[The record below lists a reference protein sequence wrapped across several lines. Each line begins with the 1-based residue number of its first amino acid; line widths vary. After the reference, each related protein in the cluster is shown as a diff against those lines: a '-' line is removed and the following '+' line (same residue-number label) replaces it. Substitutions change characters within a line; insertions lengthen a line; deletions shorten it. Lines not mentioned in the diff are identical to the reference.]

1 MVNLVMESPAIGSC
15 HDVRFTFRLTTH
27 ALIAVYDI
35 TKKRSFAEAKKL
47 VDEFA
52 QRAGLNAFV
61 ALVGNK
67 ADLESRREV
76 SFEISNV
83 AMFI

>member
-1 MVNLVMESPAIGSC
+1 MVKLVMESPSIRSQNI
-15 HDVRFTFRLTTH
+15 RFTISKPTN

-35 TKKRSFAEAKKL
+35 TKRRSFAEAKKL

-52 QRAGLNAFV
+52 QRARRNAFV

-76 SFEISNV
+76 SFEVSNV